1 MKNHNILVIHA
12 HTENRGD
19 EAAVKAM
26 IAAIKEKEPDANICI
41 SYNGPTFYP
50 NMDNVKE
57 ICRFPKIA
65 SRLAQLDFFLIL
77 MTKGKL
83 SVTKEGREFI
93 NEVKKADIVL
103 HAPGGPSIGDIYE
116 ESEWLYLK
124 RLQLIKRMGIPYM
137 FYAPSMGPFKN
148 EKRNKHRKA
157 ILRDAEKI
165 VLRDPISLKYVN
177 EFLGEDKAVLALD
190 SAFQNNIDGDVY
202 EKLYDGYTEL
212 KDFMAKHEK
221 CIGITITDLLWHPK
235 HRNNKELLSKIEK
248 SFKENIEK
256 LTSEGYGIVF
266 IPQLYGILDDEK
278 LMNGYCI
285 NDNCFT
291 ITSKSEKYDSQFQQ
305 YVISK
310 LYAVIG
316 MRYHSNIFSAKQL
329 TPFISITYEQK
340 MLGFMKE
347 SGLEEYCIDVNELN
361 ADILWKKFNH
371 LVENYDEYVGKLKQL
386 KTVLQNKAHIT
397 TDELFKTLETLR

>member
-1 MKNHNILVIHA
+1 
-12 HTENRGD
+12 
-19 EAAVKAM
+19 
-26 IAAIKEKEPDANICI
+26 
-41 SYNGPTFYP
+41 
-50 NMDNVKE
+50 MDNVKE

-124 RLQLIKRMGIPYM
+124 RLQLIKRMGVPYM

-148 EKRNKHRKA
+148 EKRNKQRKA
-157 ILRDAEKI
+157 ILQDAEKI

-235 HRNNKELLSKIEK
+235 HRNNKELLSKIEE

-371 LVENYDEYVGKLKQL
+371 LVENYNEYVGKLKQL

>member
-1 MKNHNILVIHA
+1 MGRNILIIHA

-50 NMDNVKE
+50 NMNNVKE

-65 SRLAQLDFFLIL
+65 SKLAQLDFFLIL

-116 ESEWLYLK
+116 EFEWLYLK
-124 RLQLIKRMGIPYM
+124 RLHLIKKMGVHYM
-137 FYAPSMGPFKN
+137 FYEPSMGPFKS
-148 EKRNKHRKA
+148 EKRNKQRKI
-157 ILRDAEKI
+157 ILQGAEKI

-177 EFLGEDKAVLALD
+177 EFLGENKALLALD
-190 SAFQNNIDGDVY
+190 SAFQNNIDENIYG
-202 EKLYDGYTEL
+202 KLFDGYKEL
-212 KDFMAKHEK
+212 NDFMAMHKK

-235 HRNNKELLSKIEK
+235 HRNNKTLLSKIEE
-248 SFKENIEK
+248 SFKKNIEK

-266 IPQLYGILDDEK
+266 IPQLYGKQDDEK
-278 LMNGYCI
+278 LMNGYRI
-285 NDNCFT
+285 NENCFT

-316 MRYHSNIFSAKQL
+316 MRYHSNIFSAKQC
-329 TPFISITYEQK
+329 TPFISISYEQK
-340 MLGFMKE
+340 MRGFMKE
-347 SGLEEYCIDVNELN
+347 SGLEEYCIDIDELN
-361 ADILWKKFNH
+361 DSVLEEKFEY
-371 LVENYDEYVGKLKQL
+371 LVDTYDDYLDKLKIL
-386 KTVLQNKAHIT
+386 KPEFKNKSHIT
-397 TDELFKTLETLR
+397 TDELFKTLNNPR

>member
-1 MKNHNILVIHA
+1 M
-12 HTENRGD
+12 
-19 EAAVKAM
+19 
-26 IAAIKEKEPDANICI
+26 
-41 SYNGPTFYP
+41 
-50 NMDNVKE
+50 
-57 ICRFPKIA
+57 
-65 SRLAQLDFFLIL
+65 
-77 MTKGKL
+77 
-83 SVTKEGREFI
+83 
-93 NEVKKADIVL
+93 
-103 HAPGGPSIGDIYE
+103 
-116 ESEWLYLK
+116 
-124 RLQLIKRMGIPYM
+124 
-137 FYAPSMGPFKN
+137 
-148 EKRNKHRKA
+148 
-157 ILRDAEKI
+157 
-165 VLRDPISLKYVN
+165 
-177 EFLGEDKAVLALD
+177 
-190 SAFQNNIDGDVY
+190 
-202 EKLYDGYTEL
+202 
-212 KDFMAKHEK
+212 
-221 CIGITITDLLWHPK
+221 LWHPK
-235 HRNNKELLSKIEK
+235 HRNNKELLSKIEE

-371 LVENYDEYVGKLKQL
+371 LVENYNEYVGKLKQL